1 MTILPNTNI
10 EKIIMT
16 KQVYIITIL
25 LIFVVEKLNFY

>member
-1 MTILPNTNI
+1 MTILPNINI

>member
-1 MTILPNTNI
+1 MTILPNTST